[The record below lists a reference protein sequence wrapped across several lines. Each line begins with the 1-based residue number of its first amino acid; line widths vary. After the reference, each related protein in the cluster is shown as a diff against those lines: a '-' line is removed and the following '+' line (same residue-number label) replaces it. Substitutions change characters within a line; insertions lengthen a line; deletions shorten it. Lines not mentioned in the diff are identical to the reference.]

1 MRKKSFICDMTKDDV
16 TDWVEADARFSL
28 LEKNQADNPNV
39 NEELNV
45 KKHARGQAMNKQ
57 TEVG

>member
-1 MRKKSFICDMTKDDV
+1 MTKDDV